1 MVKDIMATRTSDNE
15 VKESFVFSPIIIN
28 DLLAFINFLM
38 RHKLR
43 CWKNTVARVKRLATK
58 N

>member
-1 MVKDIMATRTSDNE
+1 MVKDMATRTSDNE
-15 VKESFVFSPIIIN
+15 VKNSFVFFSPIIIN
-28 DLLAFINFLM
+28 DLLAFINFLI
-38 RHKLR
+38 RHKIR